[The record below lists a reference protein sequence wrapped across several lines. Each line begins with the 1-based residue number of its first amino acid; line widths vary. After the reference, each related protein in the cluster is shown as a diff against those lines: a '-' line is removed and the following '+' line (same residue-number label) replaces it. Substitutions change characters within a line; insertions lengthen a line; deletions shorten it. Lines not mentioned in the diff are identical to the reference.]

1 MNLRNCFKHFALP
14 FFLLAALSGCTGDNF
29 PALQVGV
36 QAPAFTA
43 TSLDGKTRS
52 ISDYQGKGLLMI
64 FMSSWCPCSN
74 ESIPI
79 VNKAYQRHKKDNIE
93 FLIVGIQEARSKFER
108 FVSKQGILFPAIYD
122 DDKLISRPYGINA
135 PPTMVFIGKDG
146 IVKRVFYGNIKD
158 KKKEF
163 VQWLE
168 EIV

>member
-1 MNLRNCFKHFALP
+1 MNWINYYRTSVFL
-14 FFLLAALSGCTGDNF
+14 LLAALSGCSSDNF

-36 QAPAFTA
+36 QAPTFTV
-43 TSLDGKTRS
+43 TLLNGKTSS

-79 VNKAYQRHKKDNIE
+79 INAAYQRHQGDNIE
-93 FLIVGIQEARSKFER
+93 FLIVGIQEARSKFEN
-108 FVSKQGILFPAIYD
+108 FVKKQGIVFPATYD
-122 DDKLISRPYGINA
+122 GDKLVSRPYGINA
-135 PPTMVFIGKDG
+135 PPTMVFIDKEGK
-146 IVKRVFYGNIKD
+146 VKRVFFGNIKD
-158 KKKEF
+158 KKKAF